1 MDLLTVGGAII
12 GAAAIYIVMARGQIL
27 HMLFNLD
34 AFLLVVVGTLS
45 STFIAYPWA
54 TIRSIPKAFS
64 LAFFPKKRESSL
76 KMIEIVV
83 GLSEKAKRAGLVG
96 LQPEISGLHDKFLR
110 NAVQMLIDGYDIDII
125 EDNLEKEILY
135 VRERH
140 QKVSSVFR
148 MMATVAPIFGL
159 LGTLLGVVQ
168 VLRNITDPKS
178 MGAAMATAV
187 AATFFG
193 IFAANFVFL
202 PVAVKLSE
210 YSEDEILNM
219 ELITEGIVSIH
230 KGDVPVIT
238 EKKLEGYLS
247 AILREQSKQ
256 AKQI

>member
-1 MDLLTVGGAII
+1 MDLLTVGGAIL
-12 GAAAIYIVMARGQIL
+12 GAAAVYIVMQRGQIL
-27 HMLFNLD
+27 HMLLNLD
-34 AFLLVVVGTLS
+34 AFLLVVVGTFS
-45 STFIAYPWA
+45 STLIAYPWS
-54 TIRSIPKAFS
+54 TIKSIPKAFS
-64 LAFFPKKRESSL
+64 LAFFPKRRESSI
-76 KMIEIVV
+76 KMIDILV
-83 GLSEKAKRAGLVG
+83 GLCEKAKRSGLSG
-96 LQPEISGLHDKFLR
+96 LQPEIPALRDKFLK
-110 NAVQMLIDGYDIDII
+110 NSVQMLVDGYEADII
-125 EDNLEKEILY
+125 EDNMEKEIIY

-178 MGAAMATAV
+178 MGQSMATAV

-219 ELITEGIVSIH
+219 ELISEGVLSIH

-238 EKKLEGYLS
+238 GKKLEGYLS
-247 AILREQSKQ
+247 SRLREQEFSK
-256 AKQI
+256 K

>member
-12 GAAAIYIVMARGQIL
+12 GIIAIYIVMARGEIL

-34 AFLLVVVGTLS
+34 AFLLVIVGTLS
-45 STFIAYPWA
+45 STLIAYPWT
-54 TIRSIPKAFS
+54 TIKAIPKAFS
-64 LAFFPKKRESSL
+64 LAFFPNKRETSL
-76 KMIEIVV
+76 QMIEIVG
-83 GLSEKAKRAGLVG
+83 GLSEKAKRGGMVG
-96 LQPEISGLHDKFLR
+96 LQPEIKGLKDKFLR
-110 NAVQMLIDGYDIDII
+110 NAVQMMVDGYDIDII

-140 QKVSSVFR
+140 QKVASVFR

-168 VLRNITDPKS
+168 VLRNITDPTS

-193 IFAANFVFL
+193 IFAANFAFL

-230 KGDVPVIT
+230 KGDVPAIT

-247 AILREQSKQ
+247 AVLREQSIKNK
-256 AKQI
+256 AV